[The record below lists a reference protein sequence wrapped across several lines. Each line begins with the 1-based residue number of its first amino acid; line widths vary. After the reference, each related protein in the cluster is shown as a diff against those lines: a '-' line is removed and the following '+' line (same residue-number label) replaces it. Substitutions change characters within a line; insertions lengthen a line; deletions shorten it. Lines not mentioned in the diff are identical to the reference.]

1 MQSHVSPPHY
11 VQQQPVKDLSLAE
24 TSISGKY
31 VNVNMLDNWPEQLES
46 DLDPSQM
53 AALRHILTKRMAI
66 VQGPPGT
73 GKTHVSVVAL
83 KLLLDSIEPGDPPI
97 IVTAQTNHALDQL
110 LRHVSLFEPD
120 FVRLGGRSGDYEIIK
135 PRTMWAIRQQAPLPA
150 LVGGLS
156 GSARKQRK
164 GLAQKLTVAL
174 GPLRDGSEP
183 LPAELLLNF
192 NLISEAQYKSLVDGA
207 EGWVGGNDLQSR
219 SILATWMGPN
229 LIVHEKQRDSQ
240 QSGLQYEEVDQEFE
254 QLKEIEAEHGWT
266 DDDDQEALKGEWVPL
281 FEPFTG
287 QQAYGVTDLK
297 VQSLLRQQDM
307 WRIPH
312 HYRGTVYRFLQR
324 QVKDKLCYNFR
335 SAASDYPRTAQNGKI
350 GGWEVDAIHLQKAR
364 IIGMTT
370 TGLSKYRALVASVKP
385 KVVLIEEAAETFEAH
400 VVTAC
405 FDTVEHLILV
415 GDHKQLRG
423 HCAVRELE
431 GEPFNLEVSLFER
444 MINNRI
450 EYSQLTRQRR
460 MRPEFREIL
469 APIYAHLDDHPSVL
483 GREDIPGM
491 GGINFW
497 FHSHQMP
504 DSNDDAMS
512 KQNEGEADLI
522 VGFFEYL
529 FQNGTRATDI
539 TVLTFYNGQRKR
551 ILRGLKKYPE
561 MQGQRFNVSTVDSYQ
576 GEENEVIMLSL
587 VRNNNGSTRGIGF
600 LNIENRVCVALS
612 RARRGFYIFGND
624 WLLRKSSVLWEKVI
638 AIMER
643 GPTHVGTSLP
653 ITCKKHHRRTEIKSK

>member
-1 MQSHVSPPHY
+1 M
-11 VQQQPVKDLSLAE
+11 
-24 TSISGKY
+24 SGNY
-31 VNVNMLDNWPEQLES
+31 VNVNMLNDWPEQLES

-83 KLLLDSIEPGDPPI
+83 KLLLNSIEPGDPPI

-110 LRHVSLFEPD
+110 LRHVSSFEPD
-120 FVRLGGRSGDYEIIK
+120 FVRLGSRSGDYEIIK
-135 PRTMWAIRQQAPLPA
+135 PRTMWAIRQQAPLPP

-164 GLAQKLTVAL
+164 DLTQKLTVAL

-183 LPAELLLNF
+183 LRAELLLHF
-192 NLISEAQYKSLVDGA
+192 NLISETQYKSLVEGA
-207 EGWVGGNDLQSR
+207 KGWVGGTDLQSR

-281 FEPFTG
+281 LEPFTG
-287 QQAYGVTDLK
+287 RNAYGVTDQK
-297 VQSLLRQQDM
+297 VESLLRQQDM
-307 WRIPH
+307 WQIPY

-335 SAASDYPRTAQNGKI
+335 SAAANYSRITQNSKI

-405 FDTVEHLILV
+405 FDTLEHLILV

-444 MINNRI
+444 MINNNI

-469 APIYAHLDDHPSVL
+469 APIYEHLDDHPSVL

-504 DSNDDAMS
+504 ESNDDAMS

-529 FQNGTRATDI
+529 TNNGMEAKDI

-551 ILRGLKKYPE
+551 ILRGLKRHPK
-561 MQGQRFNVSTVDSYQ
+561 MQGLRFNVSTVDSYQ
-576 GEENEVIMLSL
+576 GEENEVILLSL
-587 VRNNNGSTRGIGF
+587 VRNNDGSTGGIGF

-612 RARRGFYIFGND
+612 RARRGFYMFGND
-624 WLLRKSSVLWEKVI
+624 WLLRKSSVLWEQVI
-638 AIMER
+638 TIMER
-643 GPTHVGTSLP
+643 GPKRVGTSLP
-653 ITCKKHHRRTEIKSK
+653 ITCQKHRRRNEIKGK

>member
-1 MQSHVSPPHY
+1 MDISSVT
-11 VQQQPVKDLSLAE
+11 
-24 TSISGKY
+24 TSTARKY
-31 VNVNMLDNWPEQLES
+31 FNVNILDNWPEQMES
-46 DLDPSQM
+46 ELDPSQL

-83 KLLLDSIEPGDPPI
+83 KVLLSSLEPGDPPI

-110 LRHVSLFEPD
+110 LRHVSVFEPE

-135 PRTMWAIRQQAPLPA
+135 PRTMWAIRQQAPLPP

-164 GLAQKLTVAL
+164 DLTQKLTVAL
-174 GPLRDGSEP
+174 GPLRDVSDP
-183 LPAELLLNF
+183 LPAELLLHLK
-192 NLISEAQYKSLVDGA
+192 LISETQYQSLVDGA
-207 EGWVGGNDLQSR
+207 KGWIGTNEFQSTT
-219 SILATWMGPN
+219 ILATWMGSN
-229 LIVHEKQRDSQ
+229 LIVHEKQRQSQ

-266 DDDDQEALKGEWVPL
+266 DDDDQETLTGQWVPL
-281 FEPFTG
+281 YEPFTG
-287 QQAYGVTDLK
+287 RRAYGITDQK
-297 VQSLLRQQDM
+297 VEGLLRYKDM
-307 WRIPH
+307 WQIPH
-312 HYRGTVYRFLQR
+312 ACRGMVYRYLQR

-335 SAASDYPRTAQNGKI
+335 AAAAGYSRTSENSKI

-370 TGLSKYRALVASVKP
+370 TGLSKYRALVTSLKP

-405 FDTVEHLILV
+405 FDTLEHLILV

-423 HCAVRELE
+423 HCAVRDLE

-444 MINNRI
+444 MINNGI

-460 MRPEFREIL
+460 MLPEFREIL
-469 APIYAHLDDHPSVL
+469 APIYEHLDDHPSVL

-504 DSNDDAMS
+504 ESNDDFLS
-512 KQNEGEADLI
+512 KQNEEEADLI
-522 VGFFEYL
+522 IGFYEYL
-529 FQNGTRATDI
+529 IHNGMTAKEI

-551 ILRGLKKYPE
+551 ILRGLKKHRG
-561 MQGQRFNVSTVDSYQ
+561 MQGFRFNVSTVDSYQ
-576 GEENEVIMLSL
+576 GEENEVILLSL
-587 VRNNNGSTRGIGF
+587 VRNNNGSTGGIGF

-624 WLLRKSSVLWEKVI
+624 WLLRRSSTLWENVI

-643 GPTHVGTSLP
+643 GPKRVGTSLP
-653 ITCKKHHRRTEIKSK
+653 ITCQKHNQRTQIKSK